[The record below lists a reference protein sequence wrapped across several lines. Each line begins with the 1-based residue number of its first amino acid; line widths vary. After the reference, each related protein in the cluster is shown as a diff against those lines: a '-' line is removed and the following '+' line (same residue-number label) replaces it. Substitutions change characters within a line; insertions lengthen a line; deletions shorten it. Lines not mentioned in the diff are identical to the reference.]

1 MTRPAARA
9 VGAVLLATVAV
20 LLMPPAGASAAPP
33 PASTPQQWLRLS
45 MGSPDPAVVTANT
58 KSVTLTGRI
67 TNISDRAI
75 DQITARLQV
84 ADPLSDGTDV
94 RAALAPTATYTH
106 GDTTFRPLARSLAP
120 GRSTTFHVTE
130 PVDGPDSLRITQSGV
145 YPLMINLQGV
155 PAFSTA
161 YRLVVGTMLL
171 PVLAPPGGVRP
182 APPGAPSR
190 LTVLWPLVDQQPR
203 MIGTAN
209 GRAVLSDDSLAT
221 SLAPGGRLY
230 GLVDSVRQV
239 GTANP
244 QVLASLCF
252 AVDPDLLD
260 TVRAM
265 SSGYRVRSGPG
276 QTVAGRGAAAATDWL
291 ASLKNLTAGR
301 CVLALPF
308 ADADV
313 ASLARAGGTNLLQLA
328 LSESSSVAAELGASE
343 LPDVA
348 WPADG
353 TLDTHT
359 MTALA
364 GLGVNTVLLDPAS
377 LSPTPGA
384 GPVSLAGF
392 TGAAAPKVVPLDP
405 VAGAAMAP
413 RTDEPTVVAPGLA
426 AQNGLAATLYRTVL
440 GDGSG
445 EPTLIAPP
453 RRWAPTEAQALAFL
467 NGTAT
472 ALNGHYATPTAL
484 SDAIGV
490 VPTGHQ
496 ATLRYPKTSAA
507 AEVNHALA
515 LDAVA
520 TDSHERDMLDSMARD
535 HTTPDPVLPA
545 QLITPLRLDLL
556 RAMSTAWRGG
566 GPSGA
571 NAMLA
576 VANAEFRDL
585 AADVT
590 VIQPNLPILLGSK
603 DSRLP
608 VTVSNKLPVD
618 ISVRV
623 DLVGDPGLPA
633 GSRVDVIPAGLS
645 ITVFIPTSVTRS
657 GRFSAYA
664 TVRTLGGTQLG
675 QQARLELVSSAYGTI
690 IVIVTACAFGLLL
703 LLSGRRIYRRAKAS
717 RAAGEAIQE
726 PDQETVG
733 ALVGAGEPADRQ
745 DGERRG
751 RNQR

>member
-1 MTRPAARA
+1 
-9 VGAVLLATVAV
+9 
-20 LLMPPAGASAAPP
+20 
-33 PASTPQQWLRLS
+33 
-45 MGSPDPAVVTANT
+45 
-58 KSVTLTGRI
+58 
-67 TNISDRAI
+67 
-75 DQITARLQV
+75 
-84 ADPLSDGTDV
+84 
-94 RAALAPTATYTH
+94 
-106 GDTTFRPLARSLAP
+106 
-120 GRSTTFHVTE
+120 
-130 PVDGPDSLRITQSGV
+130 
-145 YPLMINLQGV
+145 
-155 PAFSTA
+155 
-161 YRLVVGTMLL
+161 
-171 PVLAPPGGVRP
+171 
-182 APPGAPSR
+182 
-190 LTVLWPLVDQQPR
+190 
-203 MIGTAN
+203 
-209 GRAVLSDDSLAT
+209 
-221 SLAPGGRLY
+221 
-230 GLVDSVRQV
+230 
-239 GTANP
+239 
-244 QVLASLCF
+244 
-252 AVDPDLLD
+252 
-260 TVRAM
+260 
-265 SSGYRVRSGPG
+265 
-276 QTVAGRGAAAATDWL
+276 
-291 ASLKNLTAGR
+291 
-301 CVLALPF
+301 
-308 ADADV
+308 
-313 ASLARAGGTNLLQLA
+313 
-328 LSESSSVAAELGASE
+328 
-343 LPDVA
+343 
-348 WPADG
+348 
-353 TLDTHT
+353 
-359 MTALA
+359 
-364 GLGVNTVLLDPAS
+364 
-377 LSPTPGA
+377 
-384 GPVSLAGF
+384 
-392 TGAAAPKVVPLDP
+392 
-405 VAGAAMAP
+405 
-413 RTDEPTVVAPGLA
+413 
-426 AQNGLAATLYRTVL
+426 
-440 GDGSG
+440 
-445 EPTLIAPP
+445 
-453 RRWAPTEAQALAFL
+453 
-467 NGTAT
+467 
-472 ALNGHYATPTAL
+472 
-484 SDAIGV
+484 
-490 VPTGHQ
+490 
-496 ATLRYPKTSAA
+496 
-507 AEVNHALA
+507 VNHALA